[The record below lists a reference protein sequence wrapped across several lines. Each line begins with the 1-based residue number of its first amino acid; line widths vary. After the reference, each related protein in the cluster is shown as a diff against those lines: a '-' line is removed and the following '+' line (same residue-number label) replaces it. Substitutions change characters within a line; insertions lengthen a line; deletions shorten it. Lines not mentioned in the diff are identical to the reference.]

1 MNSDYYVDTSYG
13 VSTSSGLTGAI
24 AAMGLFF
31 LDFVYGTRY
40 FEDCIIMENI

>member
-24 AAMGLFF
+24 AAMGLPASPPS
-31 LDFVYGTRY
+31 R
-40 FEDCIIMENI
+40 N